1 MVVLI
6 KLGCTGHVELFR
18 CVFLDFDNFWIFLD
32 VHCSPM
38 NSSTLG
44 SEVWL
49 HVAGAEALSFDEF
62 PIPSGEHEVVRRG
75 QNWKLQAVC

>member
-1 MVVLI
+1 
-6 KLGCTGHVELFR
+6 
-18 CVFLDFDNFWIFLD
+18 
-32 VHCSPM
+32 M

-75 QNWKLQAVC
+75 QNWKLQAVCRMTYRCCFELFCMFAA